1 MGKKILII
9 EDSTEIRENTA
20 ELLELSGYD
29 VEVAADGIEGV
40 RKAKAT
46 LPDLVIC
53 DIMMPHLDGFGVL
66 QVFSTQPN
74 LAKIPFIFLTAK
86 TDRSDMRKG
95 MEMGADDYLTKPF
108 QEVELLRAIESR
120 LRKKDYQIFEAQVD
134 IRNSDLELVNEAIGF
149 LDFEHFQGDKK
160 SQIFQKKNTIY
171 SEGDSAMRVYYLQQG
186 KVKTFHTNQEGK
198 YFITSF
204 INEGDFFGF
213 VDILENQHYRESA
226 EALEDC
232 KVLSF
237 SAADFNQ
244 LLKTNIH
251 LEIHFRKALT
261 AYLIKNEQILF
272 SMAYQSLR
280 KRVAL
285 ALYDLALTYGND
297 SDNIISIRLSRE
309 DLASRVGTATESV
322 IRTLSDFKKEGLI
335 EIKGSEMTL
344 INVKGLRDLKY

>member
-9 EDSTEIRENTA
+9 EDSVDIRENTA
-20 ELLELSGYD
+20 ELLDLSGYE

-40 RKAKAT
+40 RKAKSI

-66 QVFSTQPN
+66 QVFSTQPQ
-74 LAKIPFIFLTAK
+74 LSLIPFIFLTAK

-120 LRKKDYQIFEAQVD
+120 LKKKNHSNLEFHLAEA
-134 IRNSDLELVNEAIGF
+134 NSDFELAQDALQF
-149 LDFEHFQGDKK
+149 LDFEHFDGDKK
-160 SQIFQKKNTIY
+160 SHVFHKKNTIF
-171 SEGDSAMRVYYLQQG
+171 SEGDSPIRVFYLQQG

-204 INEGDFFGF
+204 IHEGEFFGF
-213 VDILENQHYRESA
+213 VDILENQQYRESA

-237 SAADFNQ
+237 SANDFNQ
-244 LLKTNIH
+244 LLKSNIH

-261 AYLIKNEQILF
+261 SYLIKNEQILF

-285 ALYDLALTYGND
+285 ALYDLAKTYGED
-297 SDNIISIRLSRE
+297 SHKTIVIRLSRE

-322 IRTLSDFKKEGLI
+322 IRTLSDFKKEGLL
-335 EIKGSEMTL
+335 EIKGGEMTIL
-344 INVKGLRDLKY
+344 NVNGLRDLKY

>member
-1 MGKKILII
+1 MAKKILII
-9 EDSTEIRENTA
+9 EDSVDIRENTA
-20 ELLELSGYD
+20 ELLELSGYEI
-29 VEVAADGIEGV
+29 EVASDGIEGV
-40 RKAKAT
+40 RKAKAI

-66 QVFSTQPN
+66 QVFSSQPN
-74 LAKIPFIFLTAK
+74 LASIPFIFLTAK

-120 LRKKDYQIFEAQVD
+120 LKKKDIGRIDFKLEEK
-134 IRNSDLELVNEAIGF
+134 NSDYELAKEAISF
-149 LDFEHFQGDKK
+149 LDFENFEGEKK
-160 SQIFQKKNTIY
+160 VQVFNKKNTIY
-171 SEGDSAMRVYYLQQG
+171 SEGDSPIRLYYLQQG
-186 KVKTFHTNQEGK
+186 KAKTFHTNQEGK

-213 VDILENQHYRESA
+213 VDILENQNYRESA

-237 SAADFNQ
+237 SASDFNQ

-261 AYLIKNEQILF
+261 SYLIKNEQLLF

-285 ALYDLALTYGND
+285 ALYDLALTYGNE
-297 SDNIISIRLSRE
+297 NQTKISIRLSRE

-335 EIKGSEMTL
+335 EIKGAEMTL
-344 INVKGLRDLKY
+344 LNVNALRDLKY

>member
-1 MGKKILII
+1 MAKKILII
-9 EDSTEIRENTA
+9 EDSVDIRENTA
-20 ELLELSGYD
+20 ELLELSGYEI
-29 VEVAADGIEGV
+29 EVASDGIEGV
-40 RKAKAT
+40 RKAKAI

-66 QVFSTQPN
+66 QVFSSQPN
-74 LAKIPFIFLTAK
+74 LARIPFIFLTAK

-120 LRKKDYQIFEAQVD
+120 LKKKDIGRIDFKLEEK
-134 IRNSDLELVNEAIGF
+134 NSDYELAKEAISF
-149 LDFEHFQGDKK
+149 LDFENFEGEKK
-160 SQIFQKKNTIY
+160 VQVFNKKNTIY
-171 SEGDSAMRVYYLQQG
+171 SEGDSPIRLYYLQQG
-186 KVKTFHTNQEGK
+186 KAKTFHTNQEGK

-213 VDILENQHYRESA
+213 VDILENQNYRESA

-237 SAADFNQ
+237 SASDFNQ

-261 AYLIKNEQILF
+261 SYLIKNEQLLF

-285 ALYDLALTYGND
+285 ALYDLALTYGNE
-297 SDNIISIRLSRE
+297 NQTKISIRLSRE

-335 EIKGSEMTL
+335 EIKGAEMTL
-344 INVKGLRDLKY
+344 LNVNALRDLKY

>member
-1 MGKKILII
+1 MAKKILII
-9 EDSTEIRENTA
+9 EDSVDIRENTA
-20 ELLELSGYD
+20 ELLELSGYEI
-29 VEVAADGIEGV
+29 EVASDGIEGV
-40 RKAKAT
+40 RKAKAI

-66 QVFSTQPN
+66 QVFSSQPN
-74 LAKIPFIFLTAK
+74 LARIPFIFLTAK

-120 LRKKDYQIFEAQVD
+120 LKKKDIGRIDFKLEEK
-134 IRNSDLELVNEAIGF
+134 NSDYELAKEAISF
-149 LDFEHFQGDKK
+149 LDFENFEGEKK
-160 SQIFQKKNTIY
+160 VQVFNKKNTIY
-171 SEGDSAMRVYYLQQG
+171 SEGDSPIRLYYLQQG

-213 VDILENQHYRESA
+213 VDILENQNYRESA

-237 SAADFNQ
+237 SASDFNQ
-244 LLKTNIH
+244 LLKKNIH

-261 AYLIKNEQILF
+261 SYLIKNEQLLF

-285 ALYDLALTYGND
+285 ALYDLALTYGNE
-297 SDNIISIRLSRE
+297 NQTKISIRLSRE

-335 EIKGSEMTL
+335 EIKGAEMTL
-344 INVKGLRDLKY
+344 LNVNALRDLKY